1 MTGRSTPP
9 LHWGSVLFHWIY
21 VWTFL
26 VVVVLQPAS
35 AGLCSVGEALMSC
48 DKKFLRPKGDNEKF
62 MKAIT
67 ACLDKEKLDLKKIN
81 LPCFQQEQ
89 VDTLVKCRCEAYIQA
104 AGTKSSTDAKK
115 KTVDFKKCVDNAVQS
130 KS

>member
-1 MTGRSTPP
+1 MTGRPTSPP
-9 LHWGSVLFHWIY
+9 ECGNLLFHWIY
-21 VWTFL
+21 LWTFL

-48 DKKFLRPKGDNEKF
+48 NRKFLRPKGDNEVF

-67 ACLDKEKLDLKKIN
+67 ACLEKEKLDLTKIN
-81 LPCFQQEQ
+81 LPCFQPKQ
-89 VDTLVKCRCEAYIQA
+89 VDTLVKCRCEAYVQA
-104 AGTKSSTDAKK
+104 AGKKSSADAKK
-115 KTVDFKKCVDNAVQS
+115 KTVDFKKCVDKAV

>member
-1 MTGRSTPP
+1 MTGRPTSP
-9 LHWGSVLFHWIY
+9 LECGNLLFHWIY
-21 VWTFL
+21 LWTFL

-48 DKKFLRPKGDNEKF
+48 NRKFLRPKGDNEVF

-67 ACLDKEKLDLKKIN
+67 ACLEKEKLDLTKIN
-81 LPCFQQEQ
+81 LPCFQPKQG
-89 VDTLVKCRCEAYIQA
+89 K
-104 AGTKSSTDAKK
+104 KSSADAKK
-115 KTVDFKKCVDNAVQS
+115 KTVDFKKCVDKAV